1 MPNQS
6 PQEAAV
12 HMTPIADHSPL
23 CRTHM
28 NLRAF
33 SKWIVA
39 ASALFIACAAS
50 YHIGRTSGM
59 RDEQARWIT
68 RYTPTVRFV
77 PHLGPPEPTL
87 RAFERLSF
95 QIDWGP
101 HGTLNIVESPFP
113 AP

>member
-1 MPNQS
+1 
-6 PQEAAV
+6 
-12 HMTPIADHSPL
+12 
-23 CRTHM
+23 M

-59 RDEQARWIT
+59 RDEQTRWVT
-68 RYTPTVRFV
+68 RYTPTGRSV
-77 PHLGPPEPTL
+77 PHLHPPEPSL
-87 RAFERLSF
+87 RTFERLSF
-95 QIDWGP
+95 QIDRRP
-101 HGTLNIVESPFP
+101 HGTLNIVETPFA